1 MLAATRPS
9 TAERVSAP
17 IVSGAVVADETL
29 DSEHVSLLGAVG
41 EVPDTVRLTNATE
54 EFRGKSSG
62 SSFTGKTRL
71 HDRDQERAEVQLAL
85 YSGLCSFVHY
95 ETSSGKARKLWRCRV
110 APLLSNQ
117 G

>member
-62 SSFTGKTRL
+62 SSFTGKTRYTTGIKSV
-71 HDRDQERAEVQLAL
+71 RK
-85 YSGLCSFVHY
+85 YSSRYIAVYVHSFTMKRLCTTNATCTFN
-95 ETSSGKARKLWRCRV
+95 R
-110 APLLSNQ
+110 
-117 G
+117 